1 MARGLRYIT
10 VWADMEHGSKP
21 APCLRGRRGREG
33 KVDQEQSQVSALL
46 NIAPGQA
53 RGFEAFQGWNSFLSL
68 HPEALIKH
76 SACLVLPQKPRAF
89 QVSLQFLPPWSPPP
103 SLASC
108 TDFCEIS
115 SIKQTM
121 HSFPQP
127 ETCS

>member
-10 VWADMEHGSKP
+10 VPADTEHDFKP

-33 KVDQEQSQVSALL
+33 KVVQKQSQLSALI

-53 RGFEAFQGWNSFLSL
+53 RGFEALQGWNSFLSL

-89 QVSLQFLPPWSPPP
+89 QVSLIPSSSVSLPVFGE
-103 SLASC
+103 LY
-108 TDFCEIS
+108 
-115 SIKQTM
+115 
-121 HSFPQP
+121 
-127 ETCS
+127 

>member
-33 KVDQEQSQVSALL
+33 KVDQEQSQLSALI

-53 RGFEAFQGWNSFLSL
+53 RGFEALQGWNSFLSL

-76 SACLVLPQKPRAF
+76 SACLVLPQKPGPFR
-89 QVSLQFLPPWSPPP
+89 SLSNSFLLGLPPHLWRVVLTSVRY
-103 SLASC
+103 
-108 TDFCEIS
+108 
-115 SIKQTM
+115 QV
-121 HSFPQP
+121 
-127 ETCS
+127 